1 MSLSKATR
9 HALCV
14 ALFGTFALGGASAQ
28 DKPDKP
34 IDLKP
39 LIPPVFSPLPPNS
52 QLNPG
57 TVGGTTTPYTTAPL
71 QNPTTQSQPV
81 PGIRLTIPAR

>member
-1 MSLSKATR
+1 MSLSKISLL
-9 HALCV
+9 ALCIV
-14 ALFGTFALGGASAQ
+14 LLGAIATDGACAQ

-39 LIPPVFSPLPPNS
+39 LIPPMFSPLPPNS
-52 QLNPG
+52 QLTPG

-71 QNPTTQSQPV
+71 QNPAQAPPA
-81 PGIRLTIPAR
+81 PGIRLTIPSR

>member
-1 MSLSKATR
+1 MSLSKIALL
-9 HALCV
+9 ALCIV
-14 ALFGTFALGGASAQ
+14 LLGAIATDDAYAQ

-71 QNPTTQSQPV
+71 QNPAQAPPA
-81 PGIRLTIPAR
+81 PGIRLTIPSR

>member
-1 MSLSKATR
+1 MKVSKISL

-14 ALFGTFALGGASAQ
+14 VLFGAIAPGSAFAQ

-71 QNPTTQSQPV
+71 QNPTQSAPA
-81 PGIRLTIPAR
+81 PGIRLTIPSR